1 MIITL
6 LMNFIIE
13 SRYFVI
19 EEKVG
24 EIEELINLLLKYKK
38 MAISIGL
45 ITTIIIVTSLKR
57 NFCIMKIW
65 SGEK

>member
-6 LMNFIIE
+6 SMNFIIE
-13 SRYFVI
+13 SRYFVL

-57 NFCIMKIW
+57 NFCIMKI
-65 SGEK
+65 

>member
-1 MIITL
+1 
-6 LMNFIIE
+6 MNFIIE
-13 SRYFVI
+13 SRYFVL

-38 MAISIGL
+38 VAISIGL

-57 NFCIMKIW
+57 NFCIMKI
-65 SGEK
+65 

>member
-57 NFCIMKIW
+57 NFCIMKI
-65 SGEK
+65 

>member
-1 MIITL
+1 
-6 LMNFIIE
+6 MNFIIE
-13 SRYFVI
+13 SRYFVL

-38 MAISIGL
+38 VAISIGL

>member
-6 LMNFIIE
+6 SMNFIIE
-13 SRYFVI
+13 SRYFVL

-57 NFCIMKIW
+57 NFCLMKI
-65 SGEK
+65 

>member
-1 MIITL
+1 MIIIL

-13 SRYFVI
+13 SRYFVL

-38 MAISIGL
+38 VAISIGL

>member
-1 MIITL
+1 MIIIL

-13 SRYFVI
+13 SRYFVL

-38 MAISIGL
+38 VAISIGL

-57 NFCIMKIW
+57 NFCIMKI
-65 SGEK
+65 